1 MKLLSSLKEL
11 DLSGKKVIVRGDL
24 DISEISE
31 NDLRLKS
38 LIPTLK
44 YLQEKKAKII
54 LIGHSG
60 RPEGKVNNE
69 FSLKPVCDVLEKMLS
84 TKINFVYDIAGVE
97 AKEESDH
104 LQDGQIM
111 MLENLRFD
119 LREESNDDEFA
130 KSLSGLGE
138 MYVNE
143 AFSVCHR
150 PHASIVGIPKFLPS
164 YAGLNLSSEVE
175 NLSKVFN
182 PERPLV
188 ILISGVKDDKLK
200 MIEPL
205 SNLTDKVL
213 VGGRL
218 PDYMGDNTESVR
230 TQNGKIIVGNL
241 VMDKEDITLNT
252 IEKFK
257 EEIAKAKTIVLA
269 GVLGKYE
276 DEGHSQGTKE
286 VFKAVANSNAFKI
299 VGGGDSL
306 TAIQKYNLT
315 EKFDW
320 ISVGGGAMLDFLTQ
334 KTLPGIK
341 MLTG

>member
-1 MKLLSSLKEL
+1 MKVLSSLKES
-11 DLSGKKVIVRGDL
+11 DLLGKKVIVRGDL
-24 DISEISE
+24 DISEVSE

-69 FSLKPVCDVLEKMLS
+69 FSLKSVCEVLEKILS

-97 AKEESDH
+97 AKEESDK

-119 LREESNDDEFA
+119 IREESNDEGFA
-130 KSLSGLGE
+130 RGFASLGE
-138 MYVNE
+138 LYVNE

-150 PHASIVGIPKFLPS
+150 SHASIVGIPKYLPH
-164 YAGLNLSSEVE
+164 YAGLNLSSEIE

-205 SNLTDKVL
+205 STLADKVL

-257 EEIAKAKTIVLA
+257 EEISKAKTIVLA

-286 VFKAVANSNAFKI
+286 IFTAISNSNAFKI

-334 KTLPGIK
+334 KTLPGIEALLK
-341 MLTG
+341 